1 MLFSHAHQ
9 IQVLYKYF
17 ATMQEGATLWN
28 QQKRPNHEHGPL
40 LDMDLDQR
48 SRHECCLMRNSKPL
62 KQTQKEVQS
71 PCPEGKVRFHQFF
84 DDVLEVLSANQH
96 EVDQTEARAKNRPDS
111 GVTVIEVPKTA
122 DTCSEVIT

>member
-1 MLFSHAHQ
+1 
-9 IQVLYKYF
+9 
-17 ATMQEGATLWN
+17 
-28 QQKRPNHEHGPL
+28 
-40 LDMDLDQR
+40 MD
-48 SRHECCLMRNSKPL
+48 E
-62 KQTQKEVQS
+62 S
-71 PCPEGKVRFHQFF
+71 PCPEGKVRSHQFF